1 MTFSPAPE
9 PTPHSGPP
17 GTATPADLAER
28 WSLTLGT
35 PYEGG
40 SCSFTARARRA
51 DGTPAVLK
59 ISEPHREAAGEA
71 TALRLWNGHHAARLY
86 ENDGFALLIER
97 CEPGTHLTDLET
109 GATLL
114 RELWIT
120 PPPGTGLEALADVTA
135 EWADL
140 VETRMTEHQ
149 PDFDPGLVALGT
161 KLLRELPATATR
173 DVLLHGDF
181 NPGNVL
187 AAHREPW
194 LAIDPKPM
202 TGDPAYDPWP
212 LIEQT
217 EAHTLADRF
226 TIAAATLGEN
236 PERLKAWALAR
247 TVESALWCVSEDD
260 LDDAADEMDTAREL
274 ADLL

>member
-1 MTFSPAPE
+1 MTFSPATG

-35 PYEGG
+35 PYDGG
-40 SCSFTARARRA
+40 SCSYTTRARRA

-86 ENDGFALLIER
+86 ENDGFALLIEH
-97 CEPGTHLTDLET
+97 CDPGTHLDDLVT

-120 PPPGTGLEALADVTA
+120 PPDGTGLETLADVTA

-140 VETRMTEHQ
+140 VETRMDSHQ
-149 PDFDPGLVALGT
+149 PDFDHGLVALGT
-161 KLLRELPATATR
+161 KLLRELPASATR

-181 NPGNVL
+181 NPGNIL
-187 AAHREPW
+187 AAQREPW

-202 TGDPAYDPWP
+202 IGDPAYDPWP
-212 LIEQT
+212 LIDQT
-217 EAHTLADRF
+217 EDDHGLADRF
-226 TIAAATLGEN
+226 TIAAEILGET
-236 PERLKAWALAR
+236 PQRLTAWALAR
-247 TVESALWCVSEDD
+247 TVESALWCVSEDED
-260 LDDAADEMDTAREL
+260 GTEDMRTAREL